1 MKEENIVLA
10 TNNLDK
16 VREINQLLHD
26 STYRIIPQSKFN
38 VVEVEETGSTF
49 IENALI
55 KARNAAKYTNIPVIA
70 DDSGIEVVAL
80 DGRPGIFSARYAGAG
95 ATDEDNLKKLIKDIK
110 QINEK
115 NRHAKFICAMVY
127 ITNSDDQ
134 KPIIVE
140 GVWEGYV
147 ITKPRGTNG
156 FGYDPIFYI
165 PEYKCTSAE
174 LDNEEKNKLSHR
186 GQALRKLIEKLNK
199 VK

>member
-1 MKEENIVLA
+1 
-10 TNNLDK
+10 
-16 VREINQLLHD
+16 
-26 STYRIIPQSKFN
+26 
-38 VVEVEETGSTF
+38 
-49 IENALI
+49 
-55 KARNAAKYTNIPVIA
+55 
-70 DDSGIEVVAL
+70 
-80 DGRPGIFSARYAGAG
+80 
-95 ATDEDNLKKLIKDIK
+95 
-110 QINEK
+110 
-115 NRHAKFICAMVY
+115 MVY